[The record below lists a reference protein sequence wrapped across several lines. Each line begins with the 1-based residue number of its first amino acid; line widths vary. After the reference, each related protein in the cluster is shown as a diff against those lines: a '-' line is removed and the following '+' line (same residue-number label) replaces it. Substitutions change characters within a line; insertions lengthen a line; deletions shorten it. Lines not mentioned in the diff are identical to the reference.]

1 MPNSTSGVSD
11 TREISLKKVTI
22 NDVAKHAGVSK
33 KTISRVLNDESN
45 VSSDTSE
52 KVKKSIELLGYRPN
66 PQARGLAS
74 NQSYL
79 IGLLYDNPNKSY
91 VTDIQT
97 GALETCQKE
106 NYNLVIYPEQ
116 YDSVELLDRLRSILE
131 NARLDGLI
139 LTPPFSDM
147 KELLDLLHRMGVNYV
162 RIAPTVDFE
171 MSPCVVSNDLD
182 ASYQMTRYLISLGH
196 SKIAFIKGHP
206 EHNVSEL
213 RLAGFVRAME
223 EASIS
228 VLPEYLEQGY
238 FTFRSGEDS
247 GRRLL
252 NLENPPTAIF
262 SSNDFI
268 AAGVLKVAAQRNV
281 SVPHQL
287 SVCGFDNAP
296 ISRYIWPSLTTVKQP
311 IDSMAAEGVKLLINL
326 IRKKQL
332 EFSVVRFEDELIVRE
347 SSAPAANFK
356 S

>member
-1 MPNSTSGVSD
+1 M
-11 TREISLKKVTI
+11 KKVTI

-33 KTISRVLNDESN
+33 KTISRVLNNESN
-45 VSSDTSE
+45 VSADTKE
-52 KVKKSIELLGYRPN
+52 KVQRSFEILGYRPN
-66 PQARGLAS
+66 PQARGLAT
-74 NQSYL
+74 NQSFL

-97 GALETCQKE
+97 GSLETCQKE

-116 YDSVELLDRLRSILE
+116 HDAIDLLDRLRSLLN
-131 NARLDGLI
+131 NAHLDGLI

-147 KELLDLLHRMGVNYV
+147 KPLVEMLEQMQVNYV
-162 RIAPTVDFE
+162 RIAPTLDFDR
-171 MSPCVVSNDLD
+171 SPCVVSNDED
-182 ASYQMTRYLISLGH
+182 AAYQMTRYLISLGH

-213 RLAGFVRAME
+213 RLNGYLKAMQ
-223 EASIS
+223 EASIDIQD
-228 VLPEYLEQGY
+228 EYLEQGY
-238 FTFRSGEDS
+238 FTFRSGEDC

-252 NLENPPTAIF
+252 NLKNPPSAIF

-268 AAGVLKVAAQRNV
+268 AAGVLKVAAQRSV

-311 IDSMAAEGVKLLINL
+311 IKAMAAEGVKLLIQT
-326 IRKKQL
+326 IRQKSL
-332 EFSVVRFEDELIVRE
+332 DFPISRFEDELIVRE
-347 SSAPAANFK
+347 SSAPVANF
-356 S
+356 

>member
-1 MPNSTSGVSD
+1 M
-11 TREISLKKVTI
+11 KKVTI

-33 KTISRVLNDESN
+33 KTISRVLNNESN
-45 VSSDTSE
+45 VSADTKE
-52 KVKKSIELLGYRPN
+52 KVLQSFEILGYRPN
-66 PQARGLAS
+66 PQARGLAT
-74 NQSYL
+74 NQSFL

-97 GALETCQKE
+97 GSLDTCQKE

-116 YDSVELLDRLRSILE
+116 HDAIDLLDRLRQLLN
-131 NARLDGLI
+131 NAHLDGLI

-147 KELLDLLHRMGVNYV
+147 KPLLEMLEQRQVNYV
-162 RIAPTVDFE
+162 RIAPTEDLE
-171 MSPCVVSNDLD
+171 RSPCVVSNDLD
-182 ASYQMTRYLISLGH
+182 AAYQMTRYLISLGH

-213 RLAGFVRAME
+213 RLNGYLKAMQ
-223 EASIS
+223 EASI
-228 VLPEYLEQGY
+228 ETQAEFIEQGF
-238 FTFRSGEDS
+238 FTFRSGEDC

-252 NLENPPTAIF
+252 NLKSQPSAIF
-262 SSNDFI
+262 ASNDFI

-311 IDSMAAEGVKLLINL
+311 IKAMAAEGVKLLIQT
-326 IRKKQL
+326 IRQKPI
-332 EFSVVRFEDELIVRE
+332 EFGISRFEDELIVRE
-347 SSAPAANFK
+347 STAPVANF
-356 S
+356 

>member
-1 MPNSTSGVSD
+1 M
-11 TREISLKKVTI
+11 KKVTI

-33 KTISRVLNDESN
+33 KTISRVLNNESN
-45 VSSDTSE
+45 VSTDTKE
-52 KVKKSIELLGYRPN
+52 KVLRSFEILGYRPN
-66 PQARGLAS
+66 PQARGLAT

-116 YDSVELLDRLRSILE
+116 HDAIDLLDRLRSLLN
-131 NARLDGLI
+131 NAHLDGLI

-147 KELLDLLHRMGVNYV
+147 KPILEMLEQLQVNYV
-162 RIAPTVDFE
+162 RIAPTEDFE
-171 MSPCVVSNDLD
+171 RSPCVVSNDLD
-182 ASYQMTRYLISLGH
+182 AAYQMTRYLISLGH

-213 RLAGFVRAME
+213 RLNGYLKAMQ
-223 EASIS
+223 EASIES
-228 VLPEYLEQGY
+228 QPEFIEQGY
-238 FTFRSGEDS
+238 FTFRSGEDC

-252 NLENPPTAIF
+252 NLKNPPSAIF

-268 AAGVLKVAAQRNV
+268 AAGVLKVAAQRSV

-311 IDSMAAEGVKLLINL
+311 IKSMAAEGVKLLIQS
-326 IRKKQL
+326 IRQKPI
-332 EFSVVRFEDELIVRE
+332 EFGISRFEDELIVRE
-347 SSAPAANFK
+347 SSAPVANF
-356 S
+356 